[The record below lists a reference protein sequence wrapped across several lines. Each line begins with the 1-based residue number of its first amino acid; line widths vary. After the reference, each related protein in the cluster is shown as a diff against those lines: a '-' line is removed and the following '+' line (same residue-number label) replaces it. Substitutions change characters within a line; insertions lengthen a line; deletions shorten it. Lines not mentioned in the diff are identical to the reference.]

1 MPKRSTNINVIR
13 IFNLIII
20 IVLCVPIYLILFL
33 WSDILLISFQCKDM
47 LSCSSY
53 YQYLSSILLIII
65 IVIIIIQ
72 RYAEPGHSR
81 TAPFNWSRRNDKM
94 PGGRRGLVAPQN
106 TFLENIIRRY
116 NSLRKFVSQFVLDF
130 YLINFFSS
138 LYLINQFNVSCQL
151 FFFCLNLINLVI
163 H

>member
-53 YQYLSSILLIII
+53 YHYLSSILLIII

-116 NSLRKFVSQFVLDF
+116 NSLRKFVFLCLFINLLDF

-138 LYLINQFNVSCQL
+138 LYLINQSMSLVNC
-151 FFFCLNLINLVI
+151 FFV
-163 H
+163 